1 MKIIETEKRLKF
13 ASRYLS
19 PCYQFY
25 GYKHKLKSSHPFK
38 FVNNRKMILIFNDYE
53 LKNTQN
59 LALHSCGGFCYCWFA
74 FTVSL
79 DF

>member
-53 LKNTQN
+53 LKNTQK
-59 LALHSCGGFCYCWFA
+59 LALHSCGGFCYC
-74 FTVSL
+74 
-79 DF
+79 

>member
-13 ASRYLS
+13 AIRYLS

-53 LKNTQN
+53 L
-59 LALHSCGGFCYCWFA
+59 
-74 FTVSL
+74 
-79 DF
+79 